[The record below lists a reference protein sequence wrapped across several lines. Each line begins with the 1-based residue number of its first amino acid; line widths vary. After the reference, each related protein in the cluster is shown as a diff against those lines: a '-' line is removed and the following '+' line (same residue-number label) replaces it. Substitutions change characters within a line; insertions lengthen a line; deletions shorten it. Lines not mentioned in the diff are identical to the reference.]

1 MTPERW
7 RRIPEVYSAV
17 CDLPPGQQSQRLA
30 ELCAGDAELF
40 EQVQRILRDDPSAGQ
55 AFVDKPPLGDALAR
69 FTTTDSVSRQV
80 RCWPN
85 GSPSCTT
92 WAPAVCNQADAVARF
107 RREITLARLPTVA
120 VLWHRSLST
129 TSPSS
134 ARPGGHTQ
142 REYPAETSHLAIGS
156 GTHPAGTPSSDYPG
170 RTQPQAF

>member
-69 FTTTDSVSRQV
+69 FTTTGLRLEAGEVL
-80 RCWPN
+80 
-85 GSPSCTT
+85 
-92 WAPAVCNQADAVARF
+92 AERF
-107 RREITLARLPTVA
+107 AIV
-120 VLWHRSLST
+120 H
-129 TSPSS
+129 
-134 ARPGGHTQ
+134 
-142 REYPAETSHLAIGS
+142 HLGS
-156 GTHPAGTPSSDYPG
+156 GGMQSS
-170 RTQPQAF
+170 